1 MLSLAFSDTVKMS
14 NRFTRVPDGDPPAL
28 PSAMD
33 PVIVIADWF
42 MVAMLSRPSK
52 GSMRRTW
59 VTPATLWLA
68 LATTV
73 VLIVGLWLAIGHL
86 DGALRIAA
94 GIGLLCMAVGSAAVA
109 AVGIAQRRA

>member
-1 MLSLAFSDTVKMS
+1 MS
-14 NRFTRVPDGDPPAL
+14 NRFTRIPDGDPPAL
-28 PSAMD
+28 PPAMN
-33 PVIVIADWF
+33 PVIAVADWF

-68 LATTV
+68 LATALV
-73 VLIVGLWLAIGHL
+73 FIVGFWLAIVHL
-86 DGALRIAA
+86 DSALRIVA
-94 GIGLLCMAVGSAAVA
+94 GIGSLCMVAGSAAVA